1 METLQVRPSDTRDI
15 VLRAMKA
22 KRPIFLWGPPGIGK
36 SELVQQ
42 IVDSG
47 ELGNAHMIDM
57 RLALMEPTDLRGYP
71 FRNPET
77 NTMEWAPPADLPTQ
91 ELADSYDTIV
101 VFLDELNSAPPS
113 VQAAAYQLVL
123 NGRIGQYTM
132 PGNVKIVA
140 AGNRETDRGVTYRMP
155 SPLANRFRHINMEV
169 NFEDWS
175 VWAVNNTVHQDVIGY
190 LTYSKADLF
199 DFDPKTSSQSFA
211 TPRSWNYVSEIL
223 NTEGFDTA
231 SDFQQKAE
239 IAGAIGEGMAIKFVE
254 HRKIASK
261 LPNPDQILNGDVK
274 TLDSKLSKEISAK
287 YSLVVGL
294 AYELNDIFK
303 DNGIDDK
310 FRKGL
315 NNTVRF
321 AYDNFEPEMVVFL
334 FKTIMKDYQIRFN
347 VRTDLDKDLH
357 KTFSDRYTKYI
368 A

>member
-1 METLQVRPSDTRDI
+1 METLQVRPSETKPI

-22 KRPIFLWGPPGIGK
+22 SRPIFLWGAPGIGK
-36 SELVQQ
+36 SDLIQQ

-77 NTMEWAPPADLPTQ
+77 NQMEWAPAADLPTD
-91 ELADSYDTIV
+91 ELASEFYTIV
-101 VFLDELNSAPPS
+101 LFLDELNSAPPS

-123 NGRIGQYTM
+123 NGKIGQYTL
-132 PGNVKIVA
+132 PNNVKIVA

-175 VWAVNNTVHQDVIGY
+175 IWATDNKVHQDVIGY

-211 TPRSWNYVSEIL
+211 TPRSWNFVSEIL

-231 SDFQQKAE
+231 SDFEQKAE
-239 IAGAIGEGMAIKFVE
+239 IAGAIGEGMAIKFCE

-261 LPNPDQILNGDVK
+261 LPNPEDVLNGQVK
-274 TLDSKLSKEISAK
+274 KLDIKEKSAQ
-287 YSLVVGL
+287 YSFAIGL
-294 AYELNDIFK
+294 CYELADLAGK
-303 DNGIDDK
+303 DDK
-310 FRKGL
+310 LFDKG
-315 NNTVRF
+315 VDYF
-321 AYDNFEPEMVVFL
+321 FDFIMANFEPELVIFSAKTVLSDHDIDIKPRKLQGKKEFKERYWKYL
-334 FKTIMKDYQIRFN
+334 FP
-347 VRTDLDKDLH
+347 
-357 KTFSDRYTKYI
+357 SS
-368 A
+368 